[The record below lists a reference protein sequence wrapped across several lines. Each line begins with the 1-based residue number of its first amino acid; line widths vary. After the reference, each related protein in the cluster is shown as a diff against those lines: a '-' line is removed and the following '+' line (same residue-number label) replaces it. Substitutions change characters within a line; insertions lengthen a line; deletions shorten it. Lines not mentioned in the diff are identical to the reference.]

1 MINLSAAQLDLWMAG
16 FLFPLARIMGLIA
29 TAPILSN
36 RAIPA
41 RIRMGFGAAMTLAL
55 IPALPPS
62 GLIVGSWP
70 GLLALLQ
77 QMLIGLALG
86 FSMRVVFTAIDLAGE
101 LIGLQMGLG
110 FAMFYDPDN
119 AAQSPVISEFLG
131 LLAMLIFLSINGH
144 LMLLAVIGN
153 SFEWWPVGA
162 DLFPANGWM
171 AIARWGSTIFSAGVM
186 LALPVI
192 AALLVV
198 NIALAV
204 LTRAAPT
211 LNLFAIG
218 FPVTLIAGF
227 VMLLLSMPFF
237 APALQQL
244 FDYGLRTVAQL
255 AMG

>member
-1 MINLSAAQLDLWMAG
+1 VINLSAAQLDLWMAG

-62 GLIVGSWP
+62 GLVVGSWP

-77 QMLIGLALG
+77 QMLIGIALG

>member
-1 MINLSAAQLDLWMAG
+1 VINLSAAQLDLWMAG
-16 FLFPLARIMGLIA
+16 FLFPLARILGLIA

-77 QMLIGLALG
+77 QMLIGIALG

>member
-77 QMLIGLALG
+77 QMLIGIALG

-119 AAQSPVISEFLG
+119 AAQSPVVSEFLG
-131 LLAMLIFLSINGH
+131 LLAMLVFLSINGH

-198 NIALAV
+198 NIALAI

>member
-1 MINLSAAQLDLWMAG
+1 VINLSAAQLDLWMAG

-77 QMLIGLALG
+77 QMLIGIALG

-131 LLAMLIFLSINGH
+131 LLAMLIFLAINGH

>member
-16 FLFPLARIMGLIA
+16 FLFPLARILGLIA
-29 TAPILSN
+29 TAPILNN

-77 QMLIGLALG
+77 QMLIGIALG

-162 DLFPANGWM
+162 DLFPASGWM

>member
-16 FLFPLARIMGLIA
+16 FLFPLARILGLIA
-29 TAPILSN
+29 TAPILNN

-77 QMLIGLALG
+77 QMLIGIALG

-198 NIALAV
+198 NIALAI

>member
-16 FLFPLARIMGLIA
+16 FLFPLARILGLIA
-29 TAPILSN
+29 TAPILNN

-77 QMLIGLALG
+77 QMLIGIALG

-131 LLAMLIFLSINGH
+131 LLAMLVFLSINGH

-198 NIALAV
+198 NIALAI

-227 VMLLLSMPFF
+227 IMLLLSMPFF

>member
-62 GLIVGSWP
+62 GLVVGSWP

-77 QMLIGLALG
+77 QMPIGIALG

>member
-62 GLIVGSWP
+62 GLVVGSWP

-77 QMLIGLALG
+77 QMLIGIALG

-131 LLAMLIFLSINGH
+131 LLAMLVFLSINGH

>member
-62 GLIVGSWP
+62 GLVVGSWP

-77 QMLIGLALG
+77 QMLIGIALG

-131 LLAMLIFLSINGH
+131 LLAMLVFLSLNGH

>member
-1 MINLSAAQLDLWMAG
+1 VINLSAAQLDLWMAS
-16 FLFPLARIMGLIA
+16 FLFPLARILGLIA
-29 TAPILSN
+29 TAPILNN

-41 RIRMGFGAAMTLAL
+41 RVRMGFGAAMTLAL

-62 GLIVGSWP
+62 GLVVGSWP

-77 QMLIGLALG
+77 QMLIGIALG

-131 LLAMLIFLSINGH
+131 LLAMLVFLSINGH

-171 AIARWGSTIFSAGVM
+171 AIARWGGTIFSAGVM

-198 NIALAV
+198 NIALAI

>member
-16 FLFPLARIMGLIA
+16 FLFPLARILGLIA
-29 TAPILSN
+29 TAPILNN

-77 QMLIGLALG
+77 QMLIGIALG

-131 LLAMLIFLSINGH
+131 LLAMLVFLSINGH

-227 VMLLLSMPFF
+227 IMLLLSMPFF

>member
-1 MINLSAAQLDLWMAG
+1 VINLSAAQLDLWMAG

-77 QMLIGLALG
+77 QMLIGIALG

-119 AAQSPVISEFLG
+119 AAQSPVVSEFLG
-131 LLAMLIFLSINGH
+131 LLAMLVFLSINGH

-198 NIALAV
+198 NIALAI

>member
-77 QMLIGLALG
+77 QMLIGIALG

-198 NIALAV
+198 NIALAI

-255 AMG
+255 AMR

>member
-77 QMLIGLALG
+77 QMLIGIALG

-131 LLAMLIFLSINGH
+131 LLAMLVFLSINGH

>member
-1 MINLSAAQLDLWMAG
+1 
-16 FLFPLARIMGLIA
+16 
-29 TAPILSN
+29 
-36 RAIPA
+36 
-41 RIRMGFGAAMTLAL
+41 
-55 IPALPPS
+55 
-62 GLIVGSWP
+62 
-70 GLLALLQ
+70 
-77 QMLIGLALG
+77 
-86 FSMRVVFTAIDLAGE
+86 MRVVFTAIDLAGE

>member
-77 QMLIGLALG
+77 QMLIGIALG

-186 LALPVI
+186 LALPLI

>member
-62 GLIVGSWP
+62 GLVVGSWP

-77 QMLIGLALG
+77 QMLIGIALG

>member
-77 QMLIGLALG
+77 QMLIGIALG

>member
-16 FLFPLARIMGLIA
+16 FLFPLARILGLIA
-29 TAPILSN
+29 TAPILNN

-62 GLIVGSWP
+62 GLVVGSWP

-77 QMLIGLALG
+77 QMLIGIALG

>member
-16 FLFPLARIMGLIA
+16 FLFPLARILGLIA
-29 TAPILSN
+29 TAPILNN

-41 RIRMGFGAAMTLAL
+41 RVRMGFGAAMTLAL

-62 GLIVGSWP
+62 GLVVGSWP

-77 QMLIGLALG
+77 QMLIGIALG

-131 LLAMLIFLSINGH
+131 LLAMLVFLSINGH

-171 AIARWGSTIFSAGVM
+171 AIARWGGTIFSAGVM

-198 NIALAV
+198 NIALAI

>member
-16 FLFPLARIMGLIA
+16 FLFPLARILGLIA
-29 TAPILSN
+29 TAPILNN

-62 GLIVGSWP
+62 GLVVGSWP

-77 QMLIGLALG
+77 QMLIGIALG

-131 LLAMLIFLSINGH
+131 LLAMLVFLSINGH

-171 AIARWGSTIFSAGVM
+171 AIARWGSTIVSAGVM

-198 NIALAV
+198 NIALAI

>member
-1 MINLSAAQLDLWMAG
+1 MISLSAAQLDLWMAS
-16 FLFPLARIMGLIA
+16 FLFPLARVMGLIA
-29 TAPILSN
+29 AAPIFSN

-41 RIRMGFGAAMTLAL
+41 RIRLGLGALMTFAL
-55 IPALPPS
+55 LPTLPPS
-62 GLIVGSWP
+62 GLTVGSWP

-77 QMLIGLALG
+77 QMLIGIALG
-86 FSMRVVFTAIDLAGE
+86 FTVRVVFAAVDLAGE

-131 LLAMLIFLSINGH
+131 LLATLIFLSINGH
-144 LMLLAVIGN
+144 LMLLAVLGN

-162 DLFPANGWM
+162 DLFPASGWM
-171 AIARWGSTIFSAGVM
+171 AIARWGSTVFSAGLM
-186 LALPVI
+186 LALPLI

-204 LTRAAPT
+204 LTRAAPA

-227 VMLLLSMPFF
+227 VMLVLSLPFI
-237 APALQQL
+237 APALQRL
-244 FDYGLRTVAQL
+244 FDYGLQTVAQL

>member
-36 RAIPA
+36 RASPA

-77 QMLIGLALG
+77 QMLIGIALG

-198 NIALAV
+198 NIALAI

>member
-62 GLIVGSWP
+62 GLVVGSWP

-77 QMLIGLALG
+77 QMLIGIALG

-119 AAQSPVISEFLG
+119 AAQSPVVSEFLG
-131 LLAMLIFLSINGH
+131 LLAMLVFLSINGH

-198 NIALAV
+198 NIALAI

>member
-16 FLFPLARIMGLIA
+16 FLFPLARILGLIA
-29 TAPILSN
+29 TAPILNN

-77 QMLIGLALG
+77 QMLIGIALG

-171 AIARWGSTIFSAGVM
+171 AIARWGSIIFSAGVM

>member
-62 GLIVGSWP
+62 GLVVGSWP

-77 QMLIGLALG
+77 QMLIGIALG

-131 LLAMLIFLSINGH
+131 LLAMLVFLSINGH

-198 NIALAV
+198 NIALAI

>member
-1 MINLSAAQLDLWMAG
+1 MIELSAAQLDLWMAG
-16 FLFPLARIMGLIA
+16 FLFPLARVLGLVA
-29 TAPILSN
+29 AAPILNN

-41 RIRMGFGAAMTLAL
+41 RIRLGFGAAMTLAL
-55 IPALPPS
+55 VPGLPPS
-62 GLIVGSWP
+62 GLVAGSWP
-70 GLLALLQ
+70 GMLALLQ
-77 QMLIGLALG
+77 QMLIGIALG
-86 FSMRVVFTAIDLAGE
+86 FSMRIVFVAIDLAGE

-110 FAMFYDPDN
+110 FAMFYDPEN
-119 AAQSPVISEFLG
+119 AAQSPVIAEFFG
-131 LLAMLIFLSINGH
+131 LLATLVFLSIDGH
-144 LMLLAVIGN
+144 LMVLAVLGN

-162 DLFPANGWM
+162 DLFPASGWV
-171 AIARWGSTIFSAGVM
+171 AIARWGSTIFSAGLM

-192 AALLVV
+192 TALLVV

-227 VMLLLSMPFF
+227 VMLLLSLPFF
-237 APALQQL
+237 SPALQQL
-244 FDYGLRTVAQL
+244 FEYGLRTIAQL

>member
-16 FLFPLARIMGLIA
+16 FLFPLARILGLIA

-62 GLIVGSWP
+62 GLVVGSWP

-77 QMLIGLALG
+77 QMLIGIALG

-131 LLAMLIFLSINGH
+131 LLAMLVFLSINGH

>member
-77 QMLIGLALG
+77 QMLIGIALG

-198 NIALAV
+198 NIALAI